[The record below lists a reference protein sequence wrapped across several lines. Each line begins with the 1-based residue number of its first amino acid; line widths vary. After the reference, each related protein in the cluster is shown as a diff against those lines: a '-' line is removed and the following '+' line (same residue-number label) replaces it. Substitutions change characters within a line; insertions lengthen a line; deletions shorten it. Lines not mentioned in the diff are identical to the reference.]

1 MHRSFIPIHLLAVV
15 AFGVSQTSAQNSAV
29 VTPVSQPAETTKP
42 DPLPPSNDL
51 PGLSDGII
59 QGIEIAEP
67 RVSCNLKTG
76 LAQTWKATFPKG
88 GATAT
93 EDLFKVA
100 VERCTY
106 VMDQDAELHRFTL
119 GLAFDMSPSA
129 EAAAACKV
137 VSTALLTRLASSS
150 AELQWPGITT
160 VLREGSLKTPES
172 EDSTPYTLAS
182 IDLRAVQRNSVAGA
196 NFQSYLYATLM
207 AFEDDVSN
215 QVKNGTFS
223 NALAASVPLSDVD
236 FFAPSGGTGGQP
248 DKRPEFAAETF
259 IDMTVDLDV
268 LGFKAVCLNDDGRPN
283 AVKLEA
289 K

>member
-1 MHRSFIPIHLLAVV
+1 MRSSFIPIQLFVAL
-15 AFGVSQTSAQNSAV
+15 AFGVSQPAAQQSAV
-29 VTPVSQPAETTKP
+29 VTPASQPAEAAKP

-51 PGLSDGII
+51 PSLFDGVI

-76 LAQTWKATFPKG
+76 LEQTWEVTFPKG
-88 GATAT
+88 GAMVT
-93 EDLFKVA
+93 EDIFTVV

-106 VMDQDAELHRFTL
+106 VMDQDAGRHRFTL
-119 GLAFDMSPSA
+119 GLTFDMSPSA
-129 EAAAACKV
+129 EAAAACNV

-207 AFEDDVSN
+207 AFEDDLSN
-215 QVKNGTFS
+215 KVKNGTFS
-223 NALAASVPLSDVD
+223 NALAASMPLSDAD
-236 FFAPSGGTGGQP
+236 FFTPSGGTGGQP
-248 DKRPEFAAETF
+248 DKRPEFAAQKF

-283 AVKLEA
+283 TMKLEA

>member
-1 MHRSFIPIHLLAVV
+1 MRSSFIPLQLLVAV
-15 AFGVSQTSAQNSAV
+15 AFGVSQPAAQQSAV
-29 VTPVSQPAETTKP
+29 VTPASQPAETAKP

-51 PGLSDGII
+51 PGLSDGVI

-76 LAQTWKATFPKG
+76 LAQMWKVTFPKG
-88 GATAT
+88 DATAT
-93 EDLFKVA
+93 EDIFQVT

-106 VMDQDAELHRFTL
+106 VLDQDAERHRFTL

-137 VSTALLTRLASSS
+137 ISTALLTRLGSSS
-150 AELQWPGITT
+150 AELQWPGTTT
-160 VLREGSLKTPES
+160 VLREGSLKTPER

-196 NFQSYLYATLM
+196 NFQSYLYATLV

-215 QVKNGTFS
+215 RVKNGSFS

-236 FFAPSGGTGGQP
+236 FFGPSAGKKGQP
-248 DKRPEFAAETF
+248 DKRPEFSTEKF